1 MEKFQN
7 YQPLYLKKLLP
18 LKLPQLHGKTFA
30 LDIILN
36 IQLNDCLRLKQTF
49 NSNSLNI
56 ASIIKSDGQLQQKPL
71 PKHQRKIILQ
81 EVIPAMVEQNNV
93 WEPA

>member
-1 MEKFQN
+1 MEKFLN

-36 IQLNDCLRLKQTF
+36 IQLNDCLKQRF
-49 NSNSLNI
+49 NSNNLNI
-56 ASIIKSDGQLQQKPL
+56 ASIVKSDGQLQQKPL
-71 PKHQRKIILQ
+71 PNHQRKIILQ

>member
-30 LDIILN
+30 LEIILN
-36 IQLNDCLRLKQTF
+36 IQLNDCLKQRF

-56 ASIIKSDGQLQQKPL
+56 ASIIKSDGQLQQKPQ
-71 PKHQRKIILQ
+71 PNHQRKIILQ